1 MTTTKINIVSYTA
14 TLTAMSAPLVLNG
27 VTFDV
32 SKVSYTKPKVNN
44 AGGKSVNVLGENN
57 KSLCLSTPLMLTWGV
72 NEYEGDGNAPS
83 KYDMSLQFP
92 RDQDSNN
99 TEDVQQFLENLRE
112 LEEKIK
118 TDARVHAKEWFGKST
133 MSAEVTDALF
143 TPMLKYPKDQN
154 TGEPDLTRQPRIV
167 IKLPFWDGN
176 FRTEIYDMD
185 RRPLYPDLEK
195 PSLTP
200 VDFIQKGQNV
210 ALVIQSG
217 GIWFANGKFGSTWR
231 LVQAVVQ
238 PKASILGSR
247 TCHVIV
253 PDSARQVLAADRA
266 REVEES
272 SLLEQE
278 DSSAVATSATAV
290 ESSDEEEAAVE
301 PEPTPPPAAKKKK
314 VVRKKKAAE

>member
-1 MTTTKINIVSYTA
+1 
-14 TLTAMSAPLVLNG
+14 MSAPLVLNG

-44 AGGKSVNVLGENN
+44 AGGKSVNVLGENK

-92 RDQDSNN
+92 RDQDANN

-118 TDARVHAKEWFGKST
+118 ADARTHAKEWFGKAN
-133 MSAEVTDALF
+133 MSAEVIDALF
-143 TPMLKYPKDQN
+143 TPMLK
-154 TGEPDLTRQPRIV
+154 
-167 IKLPFWDGN
+167 N

-185 RRPLYPDLEK
+185 RKPLYPDLEK

-217 GIWFANGKFGSTWR
+217 GIWFANGKFGTTWR

-238 PKASILGSR
+238 PKASILGNR

-266 REVEES
+266 REEEES
-272 SLLEQE
+272 ALLQDE
-278 DSSAVATSATAV
+278 DTSAVAASATAV
-290 ESSDEEEAAVE
+290 ESSDEEEAAPE
-301 PEPTPPPAAKKKK
+301 PEPTPPPAPKKKK